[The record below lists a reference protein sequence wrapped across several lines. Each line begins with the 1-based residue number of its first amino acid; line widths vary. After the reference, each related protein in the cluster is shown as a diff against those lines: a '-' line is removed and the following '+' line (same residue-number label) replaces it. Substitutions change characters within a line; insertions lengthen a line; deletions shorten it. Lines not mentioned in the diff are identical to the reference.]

1 MFGPFHASRVNLGG
15 LLWYISL
22 YSGVL
27 CSAHLGLYR
36 KTPWKMSVTRKAN
49 QRKRLKMVDEV
60 IETVRASGVKC
71 AALVCQ
77 AYFFKLKLCLMG
89 DLARVGQSS
98 RVTEGT

>member
-15 LLWYISL
+15 LLWYVL
-22 YSGVL
+22 PHFGFL
-27 CSAHLGLYR
+27 CSDHLELYR

-71 AALVCQ
+71 AALVCRV
-77 AYFFKLKLCLMG
+77 YLSKLKLYLMS
-89 DLARVGQSS
+89 DFARVGQSS
-98 RVTEGT
+98 RVTKRT

>member
-15 LLWYISL
+15 LLWYMSL
-22 YSGVL
+22 VSGFL
-27 CSAHLGLYR
+27 CSAHLELYR

-71 AALVCQ
+71 AALVCRV
-77 AYFFKLKLCLMG
+77 YLSKPKLCLMG
-89 DLARVGQSS
+89 VFSRVGQSS

>member
-1 MFGPFHASRVNLGG
+1 MFGPFHASRVSLGG
-15 LLWYISL
+15 LLWYVLL
-22 YSGVL
+22 YSGFL
-27 CSAHLGLYR
+27 CSSHLELYR

-77 AYFFKLKLCLMG
+77 VYFFQVEALSNG
-89 DLARVGQSS
+89 
-98 RVTEGT
+98 